1 MDKKQKDEQAAE
13 LKNYRDIIIFTFLMV
28 NVFYIVLVTMLQV
41 YHDNIFSK
49 IQNRITNNTSPH
61 LNFNCKLQIVN
72 SLHL

>member
-41 YHDNIFSK
+41 KSYVFHDHDNIF
-49 IQNRITNNTSPH
+49 
-61 LNFNCKLQIVN
+61 
-72 SLHL
+72 